1 MSVLHHIVIA
11 VAYSLVAAAV
21 AIFLP
26 DLLPAMG
33 AGTGAVIGGV
43 VLIGSALLHEV
54 FARQEGENRTV
65 EELHALRQEHESTRR
80 ALSAARLEVETL
92 RAELKGTIEARAETE
107 EGARRNVDS
116 VIAEV
121 KVLQGLIEQLS
132 TSRLATRIAADG
144 QGRGQGGGPRVA
156 PSEPVRPAELPPR
169 ASAVTPPPGPTL
181 VVRDGRPVMQNTSEE
196 PKETLPPIAQGL
208 DDAAILNIVREGLE
222 TNRVDLVLQPIVSLP
237 QRRRCHYEAFTR
249 IRDRN
254 GQMLVPD
261 QYIGIAERE
270 GLITAIDN
278 MMLFRCVQLV
288 RRSQAQNRNQNVAFF
303 CNISAH
309 SLTDRHFFSN
319 FVEFMADNAALAPN
333 LIFEFPYATFA
344 NRDLDIE
351 RHLRQLASF
360 GFRFSVDQAS
370 SMSLDYPD
378 LMRHRFKYVKMDA
391 MTVLKQMREPTM
403 GVTAEELKRV
413 VDRHGMDLIVEKI
426 ESEPMLLELL
436 DLRIDYGQGYLF
448 GEPRLAKV
456 D

>member
-1 MSVLHHIVIA
+1 MSVLHHIIIA
-11 VAYSLVAAAV
+11 VAYTLVAAAV

-26 DLLPAMG
+26 LLLPAMG
-33 AGTGAVIGGV
+33 GETGAMIGGV

-54 FARQEGENRTV
+54 FARQEGENRTID
-65 EELHALRQEHESTRR
+65 ELHALRIEQEAARR
-80 ALSAARLEVETL
+80 ALSAARQEVETL
-92 RAELKGTIEARAETE
+92 RAELKGAAEARAETE
-107 EGARRNVDS
+107 EGARRDVDS

-132 TSRLATRIAADG
+132 TARMATRVAVEAK
-144 QGRGQGGGPRVA
+144 GGGARVVSTEA
-156 PSEPVRPAELPPR
+156 ARPSEQQPR
-169 ASAVTPPPGPTL
+169 NSATASPGPTL
-181 VVRDGRPVMQNTSEE
+181 VVRDGRPVTPTES
-196 PKETLPPIAQGL
+196 PGALPPIAQGL
-208 DDAAILNIVREGLE
+208 DDAAILSIVREGLE

-270 GLITAIDN
+270 GLIAAIDN

-288 RRSQAQNRNQNVAFF
+288 RRSQQQNRNQNVAFF

-333 LIFEFPYATFA
+333 LVFEFPYATIA

-360 GFRFSVDQAS
+360 GFRFSVDQVS
-370 SMSLDYPD
+370 SMNLDFAD

-391 MTVLKQMREPTM
+391 MTVLGEMRQPTM

>member
-11 VAYSLVAAAV
+11 GAYSLVAAAV

-26 DLLPAMG
+26 DLLPAMS
-33 AGTGAVIGGV
+33 AGNGAVIGGV

-65 EELHALRQEHESTRR
+65 EELHALRQEHETVWRS
-80 ALSAARLEVETL
+80 LSASRQEVEAL
-92 RAELKGTIEARAETE
+92 RVELKSSIEARAETE

-132 TSRLATRIAADG
+132 TVRMSTRIAADG
-144 QGRGQGGGPRVA
+144 QGGGSRPV
-156 PSEPVRPAELPPR
+156 PSEPARPAEPAAR
-169 ASAVTPPPGPTL
+169 TAAGTAPGPTL
-181 VVRDGRPVMQNTSEE
+181 VVRDGRPVTPGAPAESGDA
-196 PKETLPPIAQGL
+196 LPPVAQGL

-254 GQMLVPD
+254 SQMLVPD
-261 QYIGIAERE
+261 QYIGVAERE

-360 GFRFSVDQAS
+360 GFRFSVDQVS
-370 SMSLDYPD
+370 SMNLDYPD

-391 MTVLKQMREPTM
+391 MTVLKEMREPTM

-448 GEPRLAKV
+448 GEPRPAKV

>member
-1 MSVLHHIVIA
+1 MS
-11 VAYSLVAAAV
+11 
-21 AIFLP
+21 
-26 DLLPAMG
+26 
-33 AGTGAVIGGV
+33 
-43 VLIGSALLHEV
+43 GSA
-54 FARQEGENRTV
+54 RSSITWRS
-65 EELHALRQEHESTRR
+65 ST
-80 ALSAARLEVETL
+80 AA
-92 RAELKGTIEARAETE
+92 
-107 EGARRNVDS
+107 
-116 VIAEV
+116 
-121 KVLQGLIEQLS
+121 
-132 TSRLATRIAADG
+132 
-144 QGRGQGGGPRVA
+144 
-156 PSEPVRPAELPPR
+156 
-169 ASAVTPPPGPTL
+169 TPPPGPTL
-181 VVRDGRPVMQNTSEE
+181 VVRDGRPVPLNE
-196 PKETLPPIAQGL
+196 PKDTLPPIARGL
-208 DDAAILNIVREGLE
+208 DDAAILNIMREGLE

-261 QYIGIAERE
+261 QYIGVAERE

-288 RRSQAQNRNQNVAFF
+288 RRSQAQNRNQSVAFF

-370 SMSLDYPD
+370 SMNLDYPD

-391 MTVLKQMREPTM
+391 MTVLKEMRAPTM

>member
-1 MSVLHHIVIA
+1 MSFLHHIVVA
-11 VAYSLVAAAV
+11 VAYTLAAAATAV
-21 AIFLP
+21 FLP
-26 DLLPAMG
+26 HLLPPMSAE
-33 AGTGAVIGGV
+33 TGAMIGGV
-43 VLIGSALLHEV
+43 VLLGCALLHEV
-54 FARQEGENRTV
+54 FARQEGEARDA
-65 EELHALRQEHESTRR
+65 EEIEALRKEQEETRR
-80 ALSAARLEVETL
+80 LLSAAREQIEMLRGELKSAGES
-92 RAELKGTIEARAETE
+92 RAEAED
-107 EGARRNVDS
+107 GARRNVDS

-132 TSRLATRIAADG
+132 TARAAPRLVADG
-144 QGRGQGGGPRVA
+144 VRDARPVA
-156 PSEPVRPAELPPR
+156 AEPRPAP
-169 ASAVTPPPGPTL
+169 PPPGPML
-181 VVRDGRPVMQNTSEE
+181 VARDGKPVANDDSPFNSLTGARSA
-196 PKETLPPIAQGL
+196 LPPVARGL

-237 QRRRCHYEAFTR
+237 NRRRCHYEAFTR

-261 QYIGIAERE
+261 QYIGVAERE

-288 RRSQAQNRNQNVAFF
+288 RRSQNRNQNVAFF

-333 LIFEFPYATFA
+333 LIFEFPYATIA

-370 SMSLDYPD
+370 SMNLDYPD
-378 LMRHRFKYVKMDA
+378 LMRHRFKYIKMDA
-391 MTVLKQMREPTM
+391 ATVLKEMRAPSL

-448 GEPRLAKV
+448 GEPRLARI